1 VLRFWN
7 NEVIGNLEG
16 VLLSIAR
23 TLSPHPASQTS
34 PDGRGEDALSRR
46 CARDLSRR
54 ER

>member
-34 PDGRGEDALSRR
+34 PDGRGEECSQSRFVRVALS
-46 CARDLSRR
+46 
-54 ER
+54 EG